1 MSFLD
6 GAGWDGRDWSPAG
19 LRFLHGGREGGMEG
33 VRIVDY
39 PIERWV
45 NLYRCGR
52 VIL

>member
-1 MSFLD
+1 MGQVGMGET
-6 GAGWDGRDWSPAG
+6 GAQLGCV
-19 LRFLHGGREGGMEG
+19 FFMEGGREGGMEG